1 MTATKGNGPDAAN
14 IRPAKT
20 QTKYATDFIAA
31 ISPIPAFLSPV
42 SVNLHVADVADV
54 AALIHKGFLLQ
65 RHHFSGVADV
75 AASAG
80 YVLNPPFT
88 VFIHTERFNF
98 IQIPYES
105 IQPPR
110 RYFRAGAGAGQQ
122 FDQHAKL
129 SFRRGHHAAA
139 RCCAKVPATSEM
151 KPVLENIV
159 IDNGAF
165 THALSWV
172 FSRPNTLVYGRD
184 GLVREA
190 GRMAYSMFL
199 TSRPPYARRNANGGL
214 QSQYGAETMTTVN
227 TTTTPVSGNKGPA
240 PTLPR
245 ITTVESA
252 LRAILSEVTPG
263 VRPYSG
269 DSWLPAHLIQAA
281 QAALDGTDTAAQQ
294 HAHNALSMAA
304 WHCARGEPAQAL
316 ARLRRAQSHIKAS
329 MEGGAA

>member
-1 MTATKGNGPDAAN
+1 M
-14 IRPAKT
+14 
-20 QTKYATDFIAA
+20 FIGFNVNDQHHQGYKLADTNHA
-31 ISPIPAFLSPV
+31 LF
-42 SVNLHVADVADV
+42 SVVV
-54 AALIHKGFLLQ
+54 ALIFKQGHWHAEHLFSISEIKLVLFQIGLPLGFIPGEVHGLDY
-65 RHHFSGVADV
+65 ADKNTHSKNLNNHCIK
-75 AASAG
+75 ASD
-80 YVLNPPFT
+80 
-88 VFIHTERFNF
+88 R
-98 IQIPYES
+98 
-105 IQPPR
+105 
-110 RYFRAGAGAGQQ
+110 
-122 FDQHAKL
+122 
-129 SFRRGHHAAA
+129 
-139 RCCAKVPATSEM
+139 AKVRLSLNTGL
-151 KPVLENIV
+151 VRRNIV
-159 IDNGAF
+159 SEYGAF